1 MNNSETFDDE
11 TEHMDSIY
19 DKVIEIQNTLTEIA
33 DELDTVD
40 SEKLEEELKQNHIGW
55 EGQTKTFWIK
65 RIEEA
70 IHALSFAQPY

>member
-1 MNNSETFDDE
+1 MNNSKTFNDE
-11 TEHMDSIY
+11 TKHMDSIY
-19 DKVIEIQNTLTEIA
+19 DKVTEIKDTLTEIA

-55 EGQTKTFWIK
+55 EGQTKTSWIK

-70 IHALSFAQPY
+70 INALSFAQPY